1 MKKIFHTLLLLATA
15 VITAGGMSACSGER
29 YNEPEVPD
37 SVMLT
42 IRVKLSGNN
51 PYSRA
56 VGDEYEPD
64 KEAKDGE
71 KMHTLRIIIL
81 DQNGVVEHN
90 SLWDAW
96 SQPVIE
102 SGIKQFKVKSN
113 EDKTII
119 FVANE
124 SGTIITDAD
133 GNTFDASDYF
143 ARFSPSVG
151 SIINVNDLRELTM
164 SSVQKPLAIND
175 IYSYHIGS
183 EPNYSATFYIGR
195 AAVKYTFRI
204 TNKDD
209 SEHTLSSLTIGRVA
223 SMQYY
228 FQNAVFTDDKH
239 LTWSSYSTPASAST
253 TDMVIK
259 FETPVSIPNDGKTY
273 EFGPYYV
280 PEGATYATPY
290 QVGVSMN
297 GIDLGMHD
305 ISWNI
310 PQTPDNKTLML
321 DLPRNTHV
329 ITEINLNNT
338 MPVFNYTIC
347 RWDEYKIDIP
357 DFN

>member
-1 MKKIFHTLLLLATA
+1 MKKIFHTLLLWAAA
-15 VITAGGMSACSGER
+15 VITASGTAACSGEP
-29 YNEPEVPD
+29 YNEPDVPD

-42 IRVKLSGNN
+42 IRVKLSANN

-64 KEAKDGE
+64 KEAQDGE

-96 SQPVIE
+96 SQPVTE

-124 SGTIITDAD
+124 SGTVITNAN
-133 GNTFDASDYF
+133 GNSFDASDYF

-151 SIINVNDLRELTM
+151 SIINVRDLRELTM
-164 SSVQKPLAIND
+164 SRVQTPLAIND
-175 IYSYHIGS
+175 IYTYHIGS
-183 EPNYSATFYIGR
+183 EPNYSATFSICR
-195 AAVKYTFRI
+195 AAAKYTFRI
-204 TNKDD
+204 TNNDD

-223 SMQYY
+223 STQYY
-228 FQNAVFTDDKH
+228 FQNAVFTDDNH
-239 LTWSSYSTPASAST
+239 FTWSSYETPPSAPT

-290 QVGVSMN
+290 QVGMSMD
-297 GIDLGMHD
+297 GINIGMHD

-310 PQTPDNKTLML
+310 PQTPDNKTPML
-321 DLPRNTHV
+321 DLPRNAHV
-329 ITEINLNNT
+329 ITEININNT

-347 RWDEYKIDIP
+347 PWDMHNIDIP
-357 DFN
+357 SFN

>member
-1 MKKIFHTLLLLATA
+1 MKKIFHTLLLWATA

-96 SQPVIE
+96 SQPVTE

-124 SGTIITDAD
+124 AGTIIADAA
-133 GNTFDASDYF
+133 GNKYDAADYF
-143 ARFSPSVG
+143 AQFSPSIG
-151 SIINVNDLRELTM
+151 SRINISDLRALTL
-164 SSVQKPLAIND
+164 SQVRKPLAIND
-175 IYSYHIGS
+175 IYTFHIGS
-183 EPNYSATFYIGR
+183 KPNNSATFYIGR

-204 TNKDD
+204 TNTDD
-209 SEHTLSSLTIGRVA
+209 SEHTLTSLTIGRVA
-223 SMQYY
+223 SIQYY
-228 FQNAVFTDDKH
+228 FQNAAFSDDNH
-239 LTWSSYSTPASAST
+239 FTWSSYSTPPGVTT
-253 TDMVIK
+253 TDMIIK
-259 FETPVSIPNDGKTY
+259 FDTPVILSNDGKMY

-290 QVGVSMN
+290 QVGVN
-297 GIDLGMHD
+297 IDGINLGMHD
-305 ISWNI
+305 ITWHM
-310 PQTPDNKTLML
+310 PQTPNDKISML
-321 DLPRNTHV
+321 DLPRNAHI
-329 ITEINLNNT
+329 ITEININNT
-338 MPVFNYTIC
+338 MPVFQYTIC
-347 RWDEYKIDIP
+347 PWDVYDISIP

>member
-1 MKKIFHTLLLLATA
+1 MLLWATA

-64 KEAKDGE
+64 KEAQDGE
-71 KMHTLRIIIL
+71 KMQTLRIIIL

-96 SQPVIE
+96 SQPVTE

-124 SGTIITDAD
+124 SGTVITNAN
-133 GNTFDASDYF
+133 GNSFDASDYF

-151 SIINVNDLRELTM
+151 SIINVRDLRELTM
-164 SSVQKPLAIND
+164 SRVQTPLAIND
-175 IYSYHIGS
+175 IYTYHIGS
-183 EPNYSATFYIGR
+183 EPNYSATFSICR
-195 AAVKYTFRI
+195 AAAKYTFRI
-204 TNKDD
+204 TNNDD

-223 SMQYY
+223 STQYY
-228 FQNAVFTDDKH
+228 FQNAVFTDDNH
-239 LTWSSYSTPASAST
+239 FTWSSYETPPSAPT

-259 FETPVSIPNDGKTY
+259 FKTPVSIPNDGKTY

-297 GIDLGMHD
+297 GINLGMHD
-305 ISWNI
+305 ISCNI
-310 PQTPDNKTLML
+310 PQAPDNKTPML
-321 DLPRNTHV
+321 DLPRNAHI

-338 MPVFNYTIC
+338 VPVFNYTIC
-347 RWDEYKIDIP
+347 PWDMHNIDIP
-357 DFN
+357 SFN